1 MKAVGAFSVKSYNQ
15 PRRNQRQQILTAARE
30 LGMQVMPEGGSTFF
44 HNVNMI
50 LDGHTG
56 IEHNLPVSPLYRD
69 VLELWEATN
78 VGYTPT
84 LVVNY
89 GGPNGEYYWY
99 QKTDVWA
106 KERLL
111 QFVPRPIVDARSRRV
126 TQIPDE
132 EYQHIEVAAQAKKLV
147 DQGNTVQLGAHGQL
161 QGLAAH
167 WELWMLEQGGM
178 TPHEALRSATLHG
191 AQYIGM
197 EKDIG
202 SLETGKLADLVV
214 IDGNPLEDLRQ
225 TEDVALVMVNGRL
238 FDAATMDQI
247 GNHPEERR
255 PFWFQRDAVDDRFIW
270 MPESFMQEG
279 GAVCTC
285 GRGRH

>member
-1 MKAVGAFSVKSYNQ
+1 
-15 PRRNQRQQILTAARE
+15 
-30 LGMQVMPEGGSTFF
+30 
-44 HNVNMI
+44 MI

-56 IEHNLPVSPLYRD
+56 IEHNLPVSPLYKD
-69 VLELWEATN
+69 VLELWKATN

-89 GGPNGEYYWY
+89 GGPNGEYWWY

-106 KERLL
+106 KDKLL

-132 EYQHIEVAAQAKKLV
+132 EYQHITVAAQAKKLV
-147 DQGNTVQLGAHGQL
+147 DQGNTVQIGAHGQL
-161 QGLAAH
+161 QGLGAH
-167 WELWMLEQGGM
+167 WELWMLEQGGF

-191 AQYIGM
+191 AQYLGL
-197 EKDIG
+197 DGDLG
-202 SLETGKLADLVV
+202 SLEEGKLADLVV

-225 TEDVALVMVNGRL
+225 TENVDLVMINGRL
-238 FDAATMDQI
+238 FDADTMDQI
-247 GNHPEERR
+247 GNHPEERG
-255 PFWFQRDAVDDRFIW
+255 PFWFQREAVNDQFIW
-270 MPESFMQEG
+270 MPDAFMEEG
-279 GAVCTC
+279 GATCTC